1 MNRAKKLRTISIVL
15 IAYAALFY
23 TFTPS
28 HYLLVASQENGS
40 PTVHLLTSVLVWAMQ
55 AAAIASMACG
65 AGLFGASFVQTSE
78 REQSSSLRH
87 AAPADQAAGVS

>member
-1 MNRAKKLRTISIVL
+1 MTRAEKLRAISIVL

-23 TFTPS
+23 TFTPA

-40 PTVHLLTSVLVWAMQ
+40 PTLHLLTSVLVWAMQ
-55 AAAIASMACG
+55 GAAIASMACG
-65 AGLFGASFVQTSE
+65 AGLIGASFVQTSE
-78 REQSSSLRH
+78 REQSSILRH

>member
-1 MNRAKKLRTISIVL
+1 MTRAEKLRAISIVL

-23 TFTPS
+23 TFTPA

-40 PTVHLLTSVLVWAMQ
+40 PTLHLLASVLVWAMQ

-65 AGLFGASFVQTSE
+65 AGLIGASFVQTSE
-78 REQSSSLRH
+78 REPAAQS
-87 AAPADQAAGVS
+87 AVAAGAETT